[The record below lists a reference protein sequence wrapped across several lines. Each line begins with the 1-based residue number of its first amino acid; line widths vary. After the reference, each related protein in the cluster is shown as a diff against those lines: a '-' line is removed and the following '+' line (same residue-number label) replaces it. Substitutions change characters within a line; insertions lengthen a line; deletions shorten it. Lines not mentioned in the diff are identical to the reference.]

1 VPAAARAQSVLSV
14 RLIALCA
21 PLGVLRLPSGTTIS
35 PTAGPSGIPRLTEDE
50 RAWLIRQLDT
60 ENFHD
65 RLLSAYLADAI
76 VAAMHDGT
84 DTTEEV
90 RDVCL
95 EILNNDGQANGDR
108 ALAWAVLLRGCPH
121 DPAVVA
127 YVCQL
132 LANDGDCVQFLG
144 GDLRATAYADDS
156 TVADAV
162 EAALRT
168 DPQWHMVTE
177 LHAMAVIDHGPVIR
191 AELLKSLATSGT

>member
-1 VPAAARAQSVLSV
+1 PVWPFLIAALDSEDLPTAHAAALAIAERYRPTRPRGIRDALLAALRCARTADHAAAILLSLLLGWPDDAEVANVLAAARAQSVLSV

-21 PLGVLRLPSGTTIS
+21 RLGVLRLPSGTTIS

-90 RDVCL
+90 
-95 EILNNDGQANGDR
+95 
-108 ALAWAVLLRGCPH
+108 
-121 DPAVVA
+121 
-127 YVCQL
+127 
-132 LANDGDCVQFLG
+132 
-144 GDLRATAYADDS
+144 
-156 TVADAV
+156 
-162 EAALRT
+162 
-168 DPQWHMVTE
+168 
-177 LHAMAVIDHGPVIR
+177 
-191 AELLKSLATSGT
+191 